1 MNLSKSEFG
10 NRDLRSRGR
19 DEGQAFQPADGDCT
33 SSLPSLAEGRRA
45 AARDGS
51 PTPALWW
58 CDQTWRN
65 LPIERWRSD
74 TVHTEVQR
82 QEAAAS
88 PRALEGRQRVAQGK
102 RGEGPLAPPWVKSS
116 NQVFPLPPN
125 RMLFGDSGGEAGREG
140 KFLANWRGLRFVG
153 LRMILG
159 SRPGSKESARPRPL
173 TPTLSPNTEDVSG
186 EREKT
191 RGTLTQG
198 VASGSCRSGS
208 PGLQAYAPLGLYKE
222 EAASCRFTSVQSLA
236 LDVRVRLRD
245 YGKVVPV
252 GRQECRHKRVRPASP
267 SNFGILARLCL
278 GFLLSTP
285 LLAQTPVECVRVVS
299 KSIDRQV
306 RLPGELSPYLSVPIY
321 ARVAGF
327 VDRVDVDRG
336 SVVKKGQVLATLV
349 APETETQIAEAS
361 SKAQAVQLQRT
372 EAAAKLSAAQST
384 YNRLKAAS
392 QTPGVVA
399 GNDLEVAEKNVEAA
413 EALVNAYEGS
423 IKAAEASVQSLKA
436 LEKYLT
442 ITAPFDG
449 IITDRTVHPGTLAGP
464 NSGTGGLPLL
474 KLEQLNRLRLT
485 VAVPE
490 AQVGGIVK
498 NARVPFTLPAFP
510 GETFHGTVRRI
521 AHALE
526 PKTRTMAVELDV
538 ANPGFRLASGM
549 YAEVLWPVRK
559 ERPALLVPPT
569 TIATTTERTFVIR
582 IKNDVA
588 EWVTVSR
595 GAAAGDLVEVYG
607 ALQDSD
613 LIARRGT
620 DELRE
625 GTRIKVALPK
635 Q

>member
-1 MNLSKSEFG
+1 MNPFESE
-10 NRDLRSRGR
+10 LRSKGLYFCTN
-19 DEGQAFQPADGDCT
+19 DVEQAVQPADGDCT
-33 SSLPSLAEGRRA
+33 SSRPSSAEEGLAL
-45 AARDGS
+45 ARDDS
-51 PTPALWW
+51 PTPAPGWYGRTWW
-58 CDQTWRN
+58 N
-65 LPIERWRSD
+65 PPIERWRSD
-74 TVHTEVQR
+74 TIHTEVQR

-102 RGEGPLAPPWVKSS
+102 RGQEPLAPPWVESS
-116 NQVFPLPPN
+116 NQASPLPPN
-125 RMLFGDSGGEAGREG
+125 RMLLGDSGGE
-140 KFLANWRGLRFVG
+140 
-153 LRMILG
+153 
-159 SRPGSKESARPRPL
+159 
-173 TPTLSPNTEDVSG
+173 
-186 EREKT
+186 
-191 RGTLTQG
+191 
-198 VASGSCRSGS
+198 
-208 PGLQAYAPLGLYKE
+208 
-222 EAASCRFTSVQSLA
+222 
-236 LDVRVRLRD
+236 
-245 YGKVVPV
+245 
-252 GRQECRHKRVRPASP
+252 RVRPASL
-267 SNFGILARLCL
+267 SNFGILARFCL
-278 GFLLSTP
+278 GFFLSTP

-569 TIATTTERTFVIR
+569 SIATTTERTFVIR

>member
-1 MNLSKSEFG
+1 MNLSRSAFRNLRFRTN
-10 NRDLRSRGR
+10 NR
-19 DEGQAFQPADGDCT
+19 GQAFQPADGDCT
-33 SSLPSLAEGRRA
+33 SSLPSSAEEGRA
-45 AARDGS
+45 QARDDS
-51 PTPALWW
+51 PTLAPGW
-58 CDQTWRN
+58 CD
-65 LPIERWRSD
+65 RSWWTPPVVG
-74 TVHTEVQR
+74 TV
-82 QEAAAS
+82 
-88 PRALEGRQRVAQGK
+88 
-102 RGEGPLAPPWVKSS
+102 
-116 NQVFPLPPN
+116 
-125 RMLFGDSGGEAGREG
+125 
-140 KFLANWRGLRFVG
+140 
-153 LRMILG
+153 
-159 SRPGSKESARPRPL
+159 
-173 TPTLSPNTEDVSG
+173 
-186 EREKT
+186 
-191 RGTLTQG
+191 TQG
-198 VASGSCRSGS
+198 GHSGSFHI
-208 PGLQAYAPLGLYKE
+208 AN
-222 EAASCRFTSVQSLA
+222 VQSLA
-236 LDVRVRLRD
+236 TDAPARLHDELKRFRFPSPQRGRGARGEGGSIRLIGSRVIQTRTRRW
-245 YGKVVPV
+245 VPCLYRRYRNPPHPQPLSRV
-252 GRQECRHKRVRPASP
+252 GARGAESTVLPQQEREKSPPHKTIRAASL

-278 GFLLSTP
+278 GFLLSSP
-285 LLAQTPVECVRVVS
+285 LFGQTPVECVRVVS

-349 APETETQIAEAS
+349 APETEAQIAEAS
-361 SKAQAVQLQRT
+361 SKTQAIQLQRT

-384 YNRLKAAS
+384 YDRLRAAS

-399 GNDLEVAEKNVEAA
+399 GNDLVVAEKNVEAA
-413 EALVNAYEGS
+413 QALVNAYEGS
-423 IKAAEASVQSLKA
+423 IKAAEASVQSMKA

-449 IITDRTVHPGTLAGP
+449 IITDRAVHPGTLAGP
-464 NSGTGGLPLL
+464 NSGTGGAPLL

-510 GETFHGTVRRI
+510 GETFHGMVRRI

-538 ANPGFRLASGM
+538 ANPGLRLASGM
-549 YAEVLWPVRK
+549 YAEVQWPVRK

-569 TIATTTERTFVIR
+569 SIATTTERTFVIR
-582 IKNDVA
+582 IKNDVT
-588 EWVTVSR
+588 EWVPVSR
-595 GAAAGDLVEVYG
+595 AAAAGDLVEVYG
-607 ALQDSD
+607 PLQDGD

-625 GTRIKVALPK
+625 GTRVKVTLK

>member
-1 MNLSKSEFG
+1 MNLFEPELRINDPQSSAKSV
-10 NRDLRSRGR
+10 
-19 DEGQAFQPADGDCT
+19 GQSFQPAGGNYT
-33 SSLPSLAEGRRA
+33 SSLPSSAEEGRA
-45 AARDGS
+45 QARDDS
-51 PTPALWW
+51 PTPAPGWCGRTWW
-58 CDQTWRN
+58 N
-65 LPIERWRSD
+65 PPIERWRSD
-74 TVHTEVQR
+74 TIHTEVQR

-102 RGEGPLAPPWVKSS
+102 RGQE
-116 NQVFPLPPN
+116 
-125 RMLFGDSGGEAGREG
+125 
-140 KFLANWRGLRFVG
+140 
-153 LRMILG
+153 
-159 SRPGSKESARPRPL
+159 PL

-245 YGKVVPV
+245 DGKVVPV
-252 GRQECRHKRVRPASP
+252 GRQECPHKRVRPASL

-413 EALVNAYEGS
+413 RALVDAYEGS
-423 IKAAEASVQSLKA
+423 IKAAEASVQSMKA
-436 LEKYLT
+436 LGLVAEKNLGQVVNRYQQRST
-442 ITAPFDG
+442 SSVVKTA
-449 IITDRTVHPGTLAGP
+449 
-464 NSGTGGLPLL
+464 S
-474 KLEQLNRLRLT
+474 
-485 VAVPE
+485 
-490 AQVGGIVK
+490 
-498 NARVPFTLPAFP
+498 
-510 GETFHGTVRRI
+510 
-521 AHALE
+521 HA
-526 PKTRTMAVELDV
+526 PVTK
-538 ANPGFRLASGM
+538 
-549 YAEVLWPVRK
+549 AEVP
-559 ERPALLVPPT
+559 
-569 TIATTTERTFVIR
+569 
-582 IKNDVA
+582 DVSA
-588 EWVTVSR
+588 SYD
-595 GAAAGDLVEVYG
+595 AAAD
-607 ALQDSD
+607 AHDRDSY
-613 LIARRGT
+613 AR
-620 DELRE
+620 
-625 GTRIKVALPK
+625 
-635 Q
+635 